1 VKPRQQ
7 PDSPRTSELVRG
19 TRRVK
24 TTGSPARAR
33 ARLVRWRR
41 RHLNIRTLVVVV
53 VLSALLA
60 PEVATIIDAAL

>member
-1 VKPRQQ
+1 MN
-7 PDSPRTSELVRG
+7 
-19 TRRVK
+19 
-24 TTGSPARAR
+24 TTGSPARTR

>member
-1 VKPRQQ
+1 MKPRQQ

-19 TRRVK
+19 TRRVN
-24 TTGSPARAR
+24 TTGSP